1 MDPRAREVLRVA
13 SAIPDRALASG
24 YLRSV
29 LRELSLEDAA
39 DLVSVVHAASVARD
53 PTAAEAWLLIAIVL
67 AEDSEEDLARGLAH
81 MLRRRGNVELAD
93 AMASDDGREIEEDA
107 STVPDFGKGR
117 PLSLGERKSV
127 ARTRDRHLLARV
139 LRDPHPDVIR
149 ILLGN
154 PYLTEPDVIRVAARR
169 PVRPEVLRE
178 ICRSP
183 RWMVRY
189 RVRLALIKNP
199 YLPLPLA
206 LRLVPQLT
214 APDQRDIAGSPE
226 LDARLREACATALSP
241 RTLH

>member
-39 DLVSVVHAASVARD
+39 DLVSMVHAASVARD
-53 PTAAEAWLLIAIVL
+53 PAAAEVWLLVVIVL
-67 AEDSEEDLARGLAH
+67 AEQSETDLARGLAR
-81 MLRRRGNVELAD
+81 MLRRRGNLELAE
-93 AMASDDGREIEEDA
+93 AMESGEPNELDENALL
-107 STVPDFGKGR
+107 VPDFGKGR

-127 ARTRDRHLLARV
+127 ARTRDRQLLARV

-154 PYLTEPDVIRVAARR
+154 PHLTEADVIRVAARR
-169 PVRPEVLRE
+169 PVRGEVLRE

-214 APDQRDIAGSPE
+214 APDQREIAGSPE
-226 LDARLREACATALSP
+226 LDGRLRDACAAALSP